1 MKHKE
6 KSARLFQNNIHL
18 FRCPI
23 CNSSMEVIQL
33 KSLVCVN
40 RHTFD
45 FAKQGYVNL
54 LTRPIR
60 SNYDKA
66 LFQAR
71 QSIMM
76 ESKLFTPLHKKISEF
91 IIENVNDL
99 EDNFVIID
107 AGSGEGSH
115 LKRIININEDVTITG
130 IGLDISKEGIQLAA
144 RSDDRSMWV
153 VADLANAPLVDQS
166 CAFILNILSPANYK
180 EFKRLLTPNGFVI
193 KVVPRARYL
202 HELRL
207 ALFQEQQKKSYTNEE
222 IVSLFEAHFQLVDKL
237 ELTYSKN
244 LSDDELKN
252 LIKMTPL
259 SWSIENNE
267 MSHIDSRVIPE
278 ITVDFE
284 ILIGRNSFGY
294 ES

>member
-1 MKHKE
+1 MFIIYLKGRRTMKHKE

-107 AGSGEGSH
+107 
-115 LKRIININEDVTITG
+115 
-130 IGLDISKEGIQLAA
+130 
-144 RSDDRSMWV
+144 
-153 VADLANAPLVDQS
+153 
-166 CAFILNILSPANYK
+166 
-180 EFKRLLTPNGFVI
+180 
-193 KVVPRARYL
+193 
-202 HELRL
+202 
-207 ALFQEQQKKSYTNEE
+207 
-222 IVSLFEAHFQLVDKL
+222 
-237 ELTYSKN
+237 
-244 LSDDELKN
+244 
-252 LIKMTPL
+252 
-259 SWSIENNE
+259 
-267 MSHIDSRVIPE
+267 
-278 ITVDFE
+278 
-284 ILIGRNSFGY
+284 
-294 ES
+294 